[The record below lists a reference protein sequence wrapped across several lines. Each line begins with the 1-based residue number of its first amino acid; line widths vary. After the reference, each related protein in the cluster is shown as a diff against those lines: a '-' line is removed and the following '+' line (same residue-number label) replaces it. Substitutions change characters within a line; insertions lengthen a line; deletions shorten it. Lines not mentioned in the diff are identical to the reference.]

1 MLLCAEC
8 IQARCG
14 SAGCRGR
21 AWLLKLMPGS
31 GWEAAGVEEVLEAPY
46 PTQSSDLRLEG
57 YTGWTD
63 TEKNKRGRHII
74 RDAACDI
81 CGMEEESEFHGTVSC
96 QHARS
101 LRSAMREHWLLP
113 EEKYLVHTGPEWL
126 LHIVSLSEPDSAAR
140 LILTM
145 WRAWFVRD
153 RWTHEGKWQNEST
166 SINFLLSY
174 WDSLCCIRQEKVLDD
189 KGKGIMHPMQRQLG
203 SERPQP
209 KKLWSAPQENWVKV
223 NVDGALADSGV

>member
-1 MLLCAEC
+1 
-8 IQARCG
+8 
-14 SAGCRGR
+14 
-21 AWLLKLMPGS
+21 MP

-113 EEKYLVHTGPEWL
+113 EEKYLVHTGPEMAATHCEPL
-126 LHIVSLSEPDSAAR
+126 GTRLSCA
-140 LILTM
+140 
-145 WRAWFVRD
+145 
-153 RWTHEGKWQNEST
+153 THPHHVAC
-166 SINFLLSY
+166 LV
-174 WDSLCCIRQEKVLDD
+174 CPR
-189 KGKGIMHPMQRQLG
+189 
-203 SERPQP
+203 
-209 KKLWSAPQENWVKV
+209 
-223 NVDGALADSGV
+223 

>member
-1 MLLCAEC
+1 MWKKFWKLPIPHKVRIFAGKV
-8 IQARCG
+8 IQGGLA
-14 SAGCRGR
+14 
-21 AWLLKLMPGS
+21 
-31 GWEAAGVEEVLEAPY
+31 
-46 PTQSSDLRLEG
+46 
-57 YTGWTD
+57 
-63 TEKNKRGRHII
+63 TEKNRRGRHII

-153 RWTHEGKWQNEST
+153 RWTH
-166 SINFLLSY
+166 F
-174 WDSLCCIRQEKVLDD
+174 R
-189 KGKGIMHPMQRQLG
+189 
-203 SERPQP
+203 
-209 KKLWSAPQENWVKV
+209 
-223 NVDGALADSGV
+223 